1 MTTTPTSPIA
11 LRRNDNGTE
20 RLVFTRVLAASV
32 DDVWAACTEPAR
44 MERWIGTWTG
54 NPSSG
59 QVVFRMTA
67 EGEDVPAE
75 VWLVEECRPP
85 HRFAV
90 RSREERPF
98 SEDGSDATV
107 PWVLTLELAE
117 SGGRTT
123 LTFTQEVAS
132 ADVAASVGPGWDY
145 YLDRL
150 VTDLGGG
157 DVALVSWESHE
168 PRSVAYRAL
177 FG

>member
-1 MTTTPTSPIA
+1 MSTTPPAVPIA
-11 LRRNDNGTE
+11 LRRTEGGTE
-20 RLVFTRVLAASV
+20 RLVYTRVFAAPV

-54 NPSSG
+54 DPSSG

-67 EGEDVPAE
+67 EGEDAPEE

-90 RSREERPF
+90 RSQEAQPF
-98 SEDGSDATV
+98 SEDGSQTV
-107 PWVLTLELAE
+107 PWVLSLDLTET
-117 SGGRTT
+117 GGRTT
-123 LTFTQEVAS
+123 LTFVQQMVS
-132 ADVAASVGPGWDY
+132 ADVAASAGPGWDY

-150 VTDLGGG
+150 AADLDGD
-157 DVALVSWESHE
+157 DVAAVSWESHE
-168 PRSVAYRAL
+168 ARSEEYRAL